1 MDPMRPA
8 HPLANWLPRNG
19 AELGHRVSAAVRGCF
34 GVASGR
40 FATAEDADPTLWE
53 TPTYSS
59 SGESLSAST
68 EDPRLDLYAWIAGEA
83 GLVTGLRRF
92 LVNEI
97 GLHRHQVAFMGY
109 WKRGVAMR

>member
-1 MDPMRPA
+1 M
-8 HPLANWLPRNG
+8 G
-19 AELGHRVSAAVRGCF
+19 
-34 GVASGR
+34 
-40 FATAEDADPTLWE
+40 DADVLVP
-53 TPTYSS
+53 
-59 SGESLSAST
+59 GESLSAST

-97 GLHRHQVAFMGY
+97 GPHRRQVAFMGY